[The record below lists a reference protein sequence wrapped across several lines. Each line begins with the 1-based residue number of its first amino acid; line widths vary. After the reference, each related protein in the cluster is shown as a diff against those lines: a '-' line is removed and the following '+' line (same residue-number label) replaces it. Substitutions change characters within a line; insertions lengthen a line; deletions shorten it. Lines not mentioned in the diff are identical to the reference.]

1 MSSGQQSKP
10 RKVELCLIL
19 NSQRSRWNTSVI
31 IRNVSARFALED
43 LFARITNYNPHA
55 NSMEKI
61 LAAVP
66 QGFCVNAVFEFDR
79 LGTEFLP
86 RFVRIEL
93 TPKRE

>member
-1 MSSGQQSKP
+1 MPDPEFPEVPMEHIGHHP
-10 RKVELCLIL
+10 ECLGE
-19 NSQRSRWNTSVI
+19 
-31 IRNVSARFALED
+31 IRTED